1 MMKKYELLE
10 SDTREVCGKKLYRIR
25 ALKDFGCVKTGELGG
40 YIEKEDNLSHL
51 GSAWIGGNAWI
62 VGNARIKGNAVVAGD
77 ARIEGNARIE
87 GDAMVGDNNDIATIS
102 GFGRNY
108 RTTTFYRLKSGEVGV
123 TCGCFTG
130 TLNEFREKVKE
141 THGESKKGKE
151 YLMIA
156 DLMEYRFSE

>member
-1 MMKKYELLE
+1 M
-10 SDTREVCGKKLYRIR
+10 V
-25 ALKDFGCVKTGELGG
+25 
-40 YIEKEDNLSHL
+40 
-51 GSAWIGGNAWI
+51 
-62 VGNARIKGNAVVAGD
+62 
-77 ARIEGNARIE
+77 EG
-87 GDAMVGDNNDIATIS
+87 NNDIATIS

-108 RTTTFYRLKSGEVGV
+108 RTTTFYRLKSGEVGII
-123 TCGCFTG
+123 CGCFTG